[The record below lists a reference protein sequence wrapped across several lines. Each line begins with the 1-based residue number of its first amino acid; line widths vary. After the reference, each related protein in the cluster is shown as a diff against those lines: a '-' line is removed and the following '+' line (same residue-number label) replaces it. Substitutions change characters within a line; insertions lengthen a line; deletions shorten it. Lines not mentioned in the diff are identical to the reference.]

1 MDLQCDKCGYI
12 LLEDNE
18 VYLCGFHPEDTMP
31 CRKDGKRTE
40 LIGFKCS
47 ICGTYWFCREL
58 AEEERE
64 ITMERYKDSKRIG

>member
-18 VYLCGFHPEDTMP
+18 VYLWKAHPEDTRP
-31 CRKDGKRTE
+31 CRKDGKGTE

-47 ICGTYWFCREL
+47 ICGTYWFGREL
-58 AEEERE
+58 TEEERE
-64 ITMERYKDSKRIG
+64 ITMERYANSVRI